1 MQITTS
7 ASLPSGAAA
16 LTLPVVFFPSLP
28 KDPPKIHLDTSG
40 ASTKNVITVVAGN
53 KLRLDVEISG
63 EPAPTVC
70 WMRGDKVR
78 TGRDGGLR
86 TVTPPPPPLSSL
98 VAGGV

>member
-1 MQITTS
+1 MIQSSFAHLLTPPPIT
-7 ASLPSGAAA
+7 SL
-16 LTLPVVFFPSLP
+16 LFSLL

-40 ASTKNVITVVAGN
+40 ASSKNVITVVAGN

-78 TGRDGGLR
+78 IRPR
-86 TVTPPPPPLSSL
+86 PNQRW
-98 VAGGV
+98 